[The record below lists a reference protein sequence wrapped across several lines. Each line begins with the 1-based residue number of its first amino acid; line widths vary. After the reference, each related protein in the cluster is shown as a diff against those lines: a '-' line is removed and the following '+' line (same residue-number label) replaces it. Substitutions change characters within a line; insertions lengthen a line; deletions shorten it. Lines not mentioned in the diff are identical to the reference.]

1 MKKSEETV
9 QAQIRSAVDEDGLL
23 TCEAAHAIAKR
34 LDRKPGEVGKQAT
47 DLGVRITR
55 CQLGFFGY
63 APSKGMPGYKL
74 VRELATLPEPVSTLV
89 RDAAEQGKISCLTL
103 WRIAQEHDVG
113 RPDMGNIVET
123 LRIKVA
129 PCQLG
134 CF

>member
-1 MKKSEETV
+1 MNNREETLK
-9 QAQIRSAVDEDGLL
+9 AQIRSAVDEDGLL
-23 TCEAAHAIAKR
+23 ACETAHAIAER
-34 LDRKPGEVGKQAT
+34 LDIKPEEVGKQAT

-89 RDAAEQGKISCLTL
+89 KDAAGQGKISCLTL
-103 WRIAQEHDVG
+103 WRIAQEQGVG